1 MKNLRVFAPSRTL
14 FSSQQTTDARRNHT
28 QFARRTALAFALF
41 GALWALTSDWVLML
55 LVRAPAYFYTWR
67 IYKDWLFIGVSAL
80 LIYGMLARAEHRRAS
95 AAAALVAN
103 ERRYH
108 LLFASNPHPMWVYDV
123 ETLQFLEVNDA
134 AVINYGFT
142 LEEFRTMT
150 LYDIRPAE
158 DAARLNAD
166 VASTF
171 TALNYAGEWHHRKKN
186 GEIIVVEITS
196 HCLEYAGR
204 PARLVVAMNISERK
218 RAEAELR
225 LSEQILARSQEIA
238 HIGHWRWDL
247 VTDAVTKSPELTRIL
262 GEAKDRHTHNLFQ
275 IIADTLHPDD
285 RDRALR
291 HLQTILENGSMTGA
305 EYRLIHT
312 DGSERVIWV
321 IPDERVIDDSGKVVL
336 LSGVVQD
343 ITERKQ
349 ATATQHLQ
357 ATALESTANGIVITD
372 INGAIEWVNPAYTTL
387 TGYTLAE
394 VKGRNQRDL
403 VRSGAQ
409 GAPFYA
415 ELWGTILAG
424 KVWRGELINRRK
436 DGALYT
442 EEQTITPVLDEQGRI
457 NHFVGIKQDITAR
470 KQADAEREQLLRTTQ
485 AQAEQMAQV
494 MQSAPEGIILLD
506 SERHILLANPL
517 AETYLAQHLA
527 TPDVL
532 THNQPLTQL
541 GDCPIAHLLDS
552 PAQIPWRT
560 INAPDRIFEGVAW
573 PVGAG
578 PTPGGWTII
587 LHDATEERA
596 IEEQLRRQERLA
608 VIGQLAAGVAHDF
621 NNSMSVISAYAQM
634 LMQAPELSE
643 RDRQR
648 AIAID
653 QQSMRATK
661 LIRQILNFSRQSPV
675 EHQQID
681 LLALL
686 KEQVA
691 LLRQTLPESIEIELN
706 AAQCAD
712 TPYIIKGD
720 PTRLQQMVMNLAVN
734 ARDAITDSGVL
745 RFELAHVLV
754 THTQDAPPSNMKPGV
769 WLCLT
774 VADTGVG
781 MSPEVLEHIFEPF
794 FTTKTTGKGTGLG
807 LAQVRGI
814 VAQHDGLI
822 DVASRPGEGT
832 HFDIFLPATIAASG
846 IMNDLVTR
854 VTEGHGEYVLLV
866 EDHAPL
872 RTTLVELVTAW
883 NYRVEA
889 AINGED
895 ALAKIKETAEPFRLI
910 VSDVVMPKLGGVG
923 LLRALRKAG
932 DATPLILLTGHQMGN
947 ELESLRE
954 HGLYGWLTKPPDA
967 EQLSRMIADALLS
980 TTNGV
985 NS

>member
-1 MKNLRVFAPSRTL
+1 MKDLRVFAPSRAL
-14 FSSQQTTDARRNHT
+14 FSQQTTDARRSHT
-28 QFARRTALAFALF
+28 QLARRTALAFALF
-41 GALWALTSDWVLML
+41 GALWALTSDWGLML
-55 LVRAPAYFYTWR
+55 LVRAPAHFYTWR
-67 IYKDWLFIGVSAL
+67 IYKDWLFISISAL
-80 LIYGMLARAEHRRAS
+80 LIYGMLARAERRRAH
-95 AAAALVAN
+95 AATALI
-103 ERRYH
+103 ESEQLYR
-108 LLFASNPHPMWVYDV
+108 LIFASNPQPMWVHDT
-123 ETLQFLEVNDA
+123 ETMHFLEVNDA
-134 AVINYGFT
+134 AIAQYGFT
-142 LEEFRTMT
+142 REEFRART
-150 LYDIRPAE
+150 LYDIHPAE
-158 DAARLNAD
+158 DAARLKAD
-166 VASTF
+166 AVNSA
-171 TALNYAGEWHHRKKN
+171 AHLNYAGEWRHRKKN
-186 GEIIVVEITS
+186 DEIIAVDLAS
-196 HCLEYAGR
+196 HPLEYAGR
-204 PARLVVAMNISERK
+204 PARLVVAVDISERK

-225 LSEQILARSQEIA
+225 LSEQMLARAQQIA
-238 HIGHWRWDL
+238 HIGHWWWDVNTGKL
-247 VTDAVTKSPELTRIL
+247 VSSEEMKHIFGVTPDS
-262 GEAKDRHTHNLFQ
+262 GDRDLFQ
-275 IIADTLHPDD
+275 IIAEAFHPDD
-285 RDRALR
+285 RQHALSHLNSFLESGDASRSEHRIVRA
-291 HLQTILENGSMTGA
+291 
-305 EYRLIHT
+305 
-312 DGSERVIWV
+312 DGSEHVIWAF
-321 IPDERVIDDSGKVVL
+321 PADRVVDATGRVVQ

-349 ATATQHLQ
+349 ATRIQHLQ
-357 ATALESTANGIVITD
+357 AAALESTANGIVITD

-394 VKGRNQRDL
+394 VKERNPREL

-409 GAPFYA
+409 DAPFYA

-424 KVWRGELINRRK
+424 KVWRGEFINRRK
-436 DGALYT
+436 DGTLYT
-442 EEQTITPVLDEQGRI
+442 EEQTITPVRDEQGRI
-457 NHFVGIKQDITAR
+457 SHFVGIKQDITAR

-485 AQAEQMAQV
+485 AQAEQMAQI
-494 MQSAPEGIILLD
+494 MRSAPEGIILLD
-506 SERHILLANPL
+506 NEHHILLANPL
-517 AETYLAQHLA
+517 AEAYLAQHLA

-573 PVGAG
+573 PVVAG
-578 PTPGGWTII
+578 PTPGGWIII

-648 AIAID
+648 AISID
-653 QQSMRATK
+653 QQSIRATK
-661 LIRQILNFSRQSPV
+661 MIRQILNFSRQSPV

-691 LLRQTLPESIEIELN
+691 LLRQTLPENIEIELN
-706 AAQCAD
+706 AVQCAD

-769 WLCLT
+769 WLHLT
-774 VADTGVG
+774 VADSGAG
-781 MSPEVLEHIFEPF
+781 MPPEVLEHIFEPF
-794 FTTKTTGKGTGLG
+794 FTTKTTGEGTGLG

-832 HFDIFLPATIAASG
+832 HFDIFLPAAIAASG
-846 IMNDLVTR
+846 MTNDLVMS
-854 VTEGHGEYVLLV
+854 VTKGHGEHVLLV

-872 RTTLVELVTAW
+872 RTTLVELVAAW

-895 ALAKIKETAEPFRLI
+895 ALVKIKETAEPFRLI

-932 DATPLILLTGHQMGN
+932 DATPLILLTGYPMGN

-954 HGLYGWLTKPPDA
+954 HGLSGWLAKPPDA
-967 EQLSRMIADALLS
+967 EQLSRMIADVLLS
-980 TTNGV
+980 TINGAD
-985 NS
+985 S